1 MRKFLILVIL
11 LASLPTFSHA
21 QFGGV
26 LNKVKSKVK
35 QRADQKVDGEIDKTL
50 DEIEG
55 KKAAPVKEGEQSSTG
70 TTTKKE
76 EEPAFKS
83 FSKYDFIPGDLVL
96 YYDNFEGEAIG
107 ELPTGWNTS
116 GTGEVM
122 TLDKYPGNWLRL
134 HKNFIYLSSNQKE
147 FGENYTAEFDV
158 IFRLKNNGW
167 SYPDLRFGFFRE

>member
-55 KKAAPVKEGEQSSTG
+55 KNV
-70 TTTKKE
+70 
-76 EEPAFKS
+76 
-83 FSKYDFIPGDLVL
+83 
-96 YYDNFEGEAIG
+96 
-107 ELPTGWNTS
+107 
-116 GTGEVM
+116 
-122 TLDKYPGNWLRL
+122 
-134 HKNFIYLSSNQKE
+134 
-147 FGENYTAEFDV
+147 
-158 IFRLKNNGW
+158 
-167 SYPDLRFGFFRE
+167 